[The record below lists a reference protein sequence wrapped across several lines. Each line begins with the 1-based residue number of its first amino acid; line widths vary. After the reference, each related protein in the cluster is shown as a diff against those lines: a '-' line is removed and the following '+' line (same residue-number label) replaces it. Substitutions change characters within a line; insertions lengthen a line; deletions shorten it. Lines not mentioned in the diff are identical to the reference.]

1 MDSCER
7 FWDAF
12 YAAMDRNATTPINDG
27 SKDEKGTTATTT
39 TTTTTTTTI
48 RASDDASDDKDVKG
62 TMWHWKRWRRRE
74 DEREI
79 RAFER
84 AWEIVDPAVAKA
96 SWTRRYRDVF
106 LFDDDDDDD
115 DSGTDNK

>member
-12 YAAMDRNATTPINDG
+12 YAAMDRNATTPNG
-27 SKDEKGTTATTT
+27 SKEEKGETATTT
-39 TTTTTTTTI
+39 TN
-48 RASDDASDDKDVKG
+48 RASDDASDKEVG
-62 TMWHWKRWRRRE
+62 TWHWKRRRRRE

>member
-27 SKDEKGTTATTT
+27 SKEEKGTTTATTT

-106 LFDDDDDDD
+106 LFDDDDD
-115 DSGTDNK
+115 SGTDNK

>member
-1 MDSCER
+1 MTKYYRYGEMDSCER

-12 YAAMDRNATTPINDG
+12 YAAMDRNATTPNG
-27 SKDEKGTTATTT
+27 SKEEKGETATTT
-39 TTTTTTTTI
+39 N
-48 RASDDASDDKDVKG
+48 RASDDASDKEVG
-62 TMWHWKRWRRRE
+62 TWHWKRRRRRE